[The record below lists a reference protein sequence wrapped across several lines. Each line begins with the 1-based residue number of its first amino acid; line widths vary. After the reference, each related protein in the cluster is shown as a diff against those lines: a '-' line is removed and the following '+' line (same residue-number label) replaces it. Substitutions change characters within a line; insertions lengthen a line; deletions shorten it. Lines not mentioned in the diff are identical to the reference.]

1 MNKRVDRLTFKGEVT
16 NRHEADELLER
27 SGEAALVRRG
37 VLRSMVMACPDGCG
51 EMLTINLDGRAGKAW
66 RFYAQGN
73 ALSLFP
79 SVWRESGCES
89 HFILWRSRI
98 YWCDWGDELEVPMT
112 EVVVRVREA
121 LSPELESY
129 TSIAGRL
136 DLVPWAVLSACGK
149 LRRDGLAVE
158 GTGKLRGHFM
168 NPPGGW
174 QLK

>member
-1 MNKRVDRLTFKGEVT
+1 MSKRADRLTFKGEVT
-16 NRHEADELLER
+16 HRHQADELLGKP
-27 SGEAALVRRG
+27 GEAALVRRG

-73 ALSLFP
+73 DLSLFP
-79 SVWRESGCES
+79 SVWRDSGCES

-98 YWCDWGDELEVPMT
+98 YWCDWGDELEVPMA
-112 EVVVRVREA
+112 EVVAKVREA
-121 LSPELESY
+121 LGPRIESY
-129 TSIAGRL
+129 SSIAERL

-158 GTGKLRGHFM
+158 GKDKLRAHFM
-168 NPPGGW
+168 KAPGRG
-174 QLK
+174 